1 MNKEKL
7 EEILKKLRN
16 EMIDEVDLTS
26 ERGELDRHD
35 CQNFSIKYM
44 DKLANEVLALL
55 EEK

>member
-1 MNKEKL
+1 
-7 EEILKKLRN
+7 
-16 EMIDEVDLTS
+16 MIDEVDLTS